1 MVSPPPAATTAEA
14 RLDKVADATQKKVE
28 AKNASSTFSNVS
40 KDRKSMPASPP
51 GGVQECPSK
60 GANTLTVPE
69 IDRRLKINGNRQRE
83 VEDERARLLKE
94 KGEAETYINN
104 LQGYSGDDGVGDG
117 PLREARIAKARER
130 HCEIYRK
137 VKELGEETDLLD
149 RQRLALEE
157 VKNRKTFE
165 AELAR
170 RAAKKAEAER
180 SERLRKGFPEEPQ
193 FPEDQV
199 EESTMHHNVPGLVPR
214 SSRS

>member
-1 MVSPPPAATTAEA
+1 
-14 RLDKVADATQKKVE
+14 
-28 AKNASSTFSNVS
+28 
-40 KDRKSMPASPP
+40 MPASPP
-51 GGVQECPSK
+51 VGVQECPSK
-60 GANTLTVPE
+60 GESTLTVPE
-69 IDRRLKINGNRQRE
+69 IDRQLKINGNRQRE
-83 VEDERARLLKE
+83 VEDERVRLLKE
-94 KGEAETYINN
+94 KGELETHINN
-104 LQGYSGDDGVGDG
+104 LQGYSGDDGFGDR
-117 PLREARIAKARER
+117 PVREARIAKARER
-130 HCEIYRK
+130 HCEIDRK
-137 VKELGEETDLLD
+137 VKGLGEKTDLLN

-180 SERLRKGFPEEPQ
+180 SERLRKGFTEESQ